1 MKKQVCFY
9 GSTLSALILL
19 ASGSVYTKIAMEYF
33 TAPALTF
40 IRFFFASIF
49 IAMYLVYK
57 KAPLP
62 KFKDVPYFFLM
73 GASGFAL
80 YMCIFNLAIKS
91 VSAAT
96 AGFFIATSPVITAIM
111 ARVLL
116 KEKIGVL
123 GCVSVFISFCGIIII
138 TLWNGILSINTG
150 TLWLV
155 LAVTLFSFYN
165 ILQRKIAGHY
175 SPLIATA
182 YSLVTGTIIML
193 PFLPEAYSQLIDIP
207 NKYLI
212 ISIYLGV
219 FPTGIAYSLWSV
231 ALHMATKTSQAS
243 NFLFLTPLITTL
255 LEVIILGVLPHASL
269 YIGGI
274 LVLAGLVLMG
284 GHSHQ
289 SGKKSQAEK

>member
-96 AGFFIATSPVITAIM
+96 AGFFIATSPVITAIK
-111 ARVLL
+111 R
-116 KEKIGVL
+116 K
-123 GCVSVFISFCGIIII
+123 
-138 TLWNGILSINTG
+138 
-150 TLWLV
+150 LV
-155 LAVTLFSFYN
+155 CWV
-165 ILQRKIAGHY
+165 
-175 SPLIATA
+175 
-182 YSLVTGTIIML
+182 V
-193 PFLPEAYSQLIDIP
+193 
-207 NKYLI
+207 YL
-212 ISIYLGV
+212 
-219 FPTGIAYSLWSV
+219 
-231 ALHMATKTSQAS
+231 
-243 NFLFLTPLITTL
+243 FLFLFAEL
-255 LEVIILGVLPHASL
+255 L
-269 YIGGI
+269 
-274 LVLAGLVLMG
+274 
-284 GHSHQ
+284 
-289 SGKKSQAEK
+289 